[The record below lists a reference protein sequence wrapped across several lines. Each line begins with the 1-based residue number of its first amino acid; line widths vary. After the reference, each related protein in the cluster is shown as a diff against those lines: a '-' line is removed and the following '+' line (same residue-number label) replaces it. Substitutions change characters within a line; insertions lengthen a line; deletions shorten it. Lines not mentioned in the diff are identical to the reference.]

1 MTEEALKIR
10 DYIANSD
17 LSERAKNE
25 ILPLLGVIDA
35 PGVKERILKILEI
48 EGKVLD
54 VEEKFLN
61 LDIDNPNG
69 AFAPVPPVIS
79 SPVPEPA
86 SATPVTNPVTPVAPQ
101 PSVTATPIP
110 TPQPTPIQQPTVED
124 QNIAQLQQQ
133 LHQLQPSPQ

>member
-10 DYIANSD
+10 DYIADSD

-69 AFAPVPPVIS
+69 AIAPVPPVIP

-86 SATPVTNPVTPVAPQ
+86 PANPVTNPVTPVAPQ
-101 PSVTATPIP
+101 PSVTSTPIP
-110 TPQPTPIQQPTVED
+110 TPQPTVED

-133 LHQLQPSPQ
+133 LHQLQQNPQ

>member
-35 PGVKERILKILEI
+35 PGVKERILKILEV

-69 AFAPVPPVIS
+69 TQPTAVPQPAPINPAPAPIAPVIPQTPVVS
-79 SPVPEPA
+79 
-86 SATPVTNPVTPVAPQ
+86 SATP
-101 PSVTATPIP
+101 
-110 TPQPTPIQQPTVED
+110 QPTVED

-133 LHQLQPSPQ
+133 LHQLQQNPQ